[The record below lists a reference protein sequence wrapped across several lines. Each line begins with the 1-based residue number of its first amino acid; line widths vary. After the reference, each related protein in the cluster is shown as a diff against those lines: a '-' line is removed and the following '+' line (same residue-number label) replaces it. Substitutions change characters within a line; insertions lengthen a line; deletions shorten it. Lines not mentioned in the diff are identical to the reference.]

1 MCVCMCVWGYNLLSE
16 KCGYG
21 LPTDA
26 GYAPFYA
33 GLLFPFYGSN
43 EIAYRFKSTLV
54 KIEFFKRAGL
64 GISGRPAWELRIT
77 AGTDS
82 RVGVRKAARQ

>member
-1 MCVCMCVWGYNLLSE
+1 MHVCVRVCGGDNLLPE

-43 EIAYRFKSTLV
+43 EIAYRFKLSYFNFGQDW
-54 KIEFFKRAGL
+54 IF
-64 GISGRPAWELRIT
+64 
-77 AGTDS
+77 
-82 RVGVRKAARQ
+82 